1 MKERYEKLYQYMA
14 VSKDPDNMR
23 LFGQVMTEMMDKAI
37 KDNPSFAEREI
48 DKLEAMMW
56 NQYLSRGEAEDAVRQ
71 MQPRAPWSYSDWE
84 KAMQVAG
91 LNTSDEGNYNCY
103 ALWTVMNGIMSDH
116 GETLKNYDILGNDV
130 LLPMVHDL
138 ALDLLNDVD
147 ERFDVRMYYLD

>member
-14 VSKDPDNMR
+14 ESKDPDNMR
-23 LFGQVMTEMMDKAI
+23 LFGQVMTEMID
-37 KDNPSFAEREI
+37 PSFAEREI

-71 MQPRAPWSYSDWE
+71 MQPRAPWTYDVWQ
-84 KAMQVAG
+84 KAMQDAG
-91 LNTSDEGNYNCY
+91 LETSEDGNYNCY

-116 GETLKNYDILGNDV
+116 GETFKKYGIGNDV

-138 ALDLLNDVD
+138 ALDLLNDED

>member
-14 VSKDPDNMR
+14 ESKDPDNMR

-71 MQPRAPWSYSDWE
+71 MQPRAPWSYDVWQ
-84 KAMQVAG
+84 KAMQDAG
-91 LNTSDEGNYNCY
+91 LETSEDGNYNCY
-103 ALWTVMNGIMSDH
+103 TLWTVMNGIMSDH
-116 GETLKNYDILGNDV
+116 GDTFKKYGIGNDV
-130 LLPMVHDL
+130 LLPMVNDL
-138 ALDLLNDVD
+138 ALDLLNDED
-147 ERFDVRMYYLD
+147 ERFDVRLYFID

>member
-14 VSKDPDNMR
+14 ESKDPDNMR
-23 LFGQVMTEMMDKAI
+23 LFGQVMTEMMEKAI

-71 MQPRAPWSYSDWE
+71 MQPRAPWSYNDWE
-84 KAMQVAG
+84 KAMQDAG
-91 LNTSDEGNYNCY
+91 LETSEDGNYNCY
-103 ALWTVMNGIMSDH
+103 ALWTVMNGIMSDS
-116 GETLKNYDILGNDV
+116 GDTFKKYGISNDV

-138 ALDLLNDVD
+138 ALDLLNDED

>member
-1 MKERYEKLYQYMA
+1 MKERYEKLYKYMA
-14 VSKDPDNMR
+14 ESKDPDNMR

-71 MQPRAPWSYSDWE
+71 MQPRAPWSYDVWQ
-84 KAMQVAG
+84 KAMQDAG
-91 LNTSDEGNYNCY
+91 LETSEDGNYNCY
-103 ALWTVMNGIMSDH
+103 ALWTVMDGIMSDH
-116 GETLKNYDILGNDV
+116 GDTFKKYGIGNDV

-138 ALDLLNDVD
+138 ALDLLNDAD

>member
-1 MKERYEKLYQYMA
+1 MKERYERLYQYMA
-14 VSKDPDNMR
+14 ESKDPDNMR
-23 LFGQVMTEMMDKAI
+23 LFGQVMTEMMEKAI

-71 MQPRAPWSYSDWE
+71 MQPRAPWSFDVWQ
-84 KAMQVAG
+84 KAMLDAG
-91 LNTSDEGNYNCY
+91 LETSEEDNYNCY

-116 GETLKNYDILGNDV
+116 GETFKKYGIGNDV
-130 LLPMVHDL
+130 LLSMVYDL

-147 ERFDVRMYYLD
+147 ERFDVRLYYLD

>member
-14 VSKDPDNMR
+14 ESKDPDNMR

-71 MQPRAPWSYSDWE
+71 MQPRAPWSYDVWQ
-84 KAMQVAG
+84 KAMQDAG
-91 LNTSDEGNYNCY
+91 LETSEDGNYNCY
-103 ALWTVMNGIMSDH
+103 ALWTVMNGIMSDS
-116 GETLKNYDILGNDV
+116 GDTFKKYGIGNDV

-138 ALDLLNDVD
+138 ALDLINDED

>member
-1 MKERYEKLYQYMA
+1 MA
-14 VSKDPDNMR
+14 ESKDPDNMR

-71 MQPRAPWSYSDWE
+71 MQPRAPWSYDVWQ
-84 KAMQVAG
+84 KAMQDAG
-91 LNTSDEGNYNCY
+91 LETSEDGNYNCY
-103 ALWTVMNGIMSDH
+103 ALWTVMNGIMSDS
-116 GETLKNYDILGNDV
+116 GDTFKKYGIGNDV

-138 ALDLLNDVD
+138 ALDLLNDED
-147 ERFDVRMYYLD
+147 DRFDVRLYFID

>member
-14 VSKDPDNMR
+14 ESKDPDNMR
-23 LFGQVMTEMMDKAI
+23 LFGQVMTEMIDKAI

-71 MQPRAPWSYSDWE
+71 MQPRAPWTYDVWQ
-84 KAMQVAG
+84 KAMQDAG
-91 LNTSDEGNYNCY
+91 LETSEDGNYNCY

-116 GETLKNYDILGNDV
+116 GETFKKYGIGNDV

-138 ALDLLNDVD
+138 ALDLLNDED

>member
-1 MKERYEKLYQYMA
+1 MKERYERLYQYMA
-14 VSKDPDNMR
+14 ESKDPDNMR
-23 LFGQVMTEMMDKAI
+23 LFGQVMTEMMEKAI

-71 MQPRAPWSYSDWE
+71 MQPRAPWSFDVWQ
-84 KAMQVAG
+84 KAMQDAG
-91 LNTSDEGNYNCY
+91 LETSEEDNYNCY

-116 GETLKNYDILGNDV
+116 GETFKKYGIGNDV

-138 ALDLLNDVD
+138 ALDLLNDED
-147 ERFDVRMYYLD
+147 DRFDVRLYFID

>member
-1 MKERYEKLYQYMA
+1 MKERYERLYQYMA
-14 VSKDPDNMR
+14 ESKDPDNMR

-56 NQYLSRGEAEDAVRQ
+56 NQYMSRGEAEDAVRQ
-71 MQPRAPWSYSDWE
+71 MQPRAPWSYDVWE
-84 KAMQVAG
+84 KAMQDAG
-91 LNTSDEGNYNCY
+91 LETSEDGNYNCY

-116 GETLKNYDILGNDV
+116 GETFKKYGIGHDV

-138 ALDLLNDVD
+138 ALDQLNDED

>member
-14 VSKDPDNMR
+14 ESKDPDNMR

-56 NQYLSRGEAEDAVRQ
+56 NQYLSRSEAEDAVRQ
-71 MQPRAPWSYSDWE
+71 MQPRTPWSYNDWE
-84 KAMQVAG
+84 KAMQDAG
-91 LNTSDEGNYNCY
+91 FDTSDEGNYNCY

-116 GETLKNYDILGNDV
+116 GNTLKNYDIIDNNVMLA
-130 LLPMVHDL
+130 LVHDL

-147 ERFDVRMYYLD
+147 ERFDVRLYYLD

>member
-1 MKERYEKLYQYMA
+1 MKERYEKLYKYMA
-14 VSKDPDNMR
+14 ESKDPDNMR
-23 LFGQVMTEMMDKAI
+23 LFGQVMTEMMEKAI

-71 MQPRAPWSYSDWE
+71 MQPRAPWPYDVWQ
-84 KAMQVAG
+84 KDMQDAG
-91 LNTSDEGNYNCY
+91 LDTSEDGNYNCY

-116 GETLKNYDILGNDV
+116 GDTFKKYGIGNDV

-138 ALDLLNDVD
+138 ALDLLNDAD
-147 ERFDVRMYYLD
+147 ERFDVRNYYME

>member
-14 VSKDPDNMR
+14 ESKDPDNMR

-71 MQPRAPWSYSDWE
+71 MQPRAPWSYDVWQ
-84 KAMQVAG
+84 KAMQDAG
-91 LNTSDEGNYNCY
+91 LETSEDGNYNCY

>member
-14 VSKDPDNMR
+14 ESKDPDNMR

-71 MQPRAPWSYSDWE
+71 MQPRAPWPYDVWQ
-84 KAMQVAG
+84 KAMQDAG
-91 LNTSDEGNYNCY
+91 LDTSEDGNYNCY
-103 ALWTVMNGIMSDH
+103 ALWTVMNGIMSDS
-116 GETLKNYDILGNDV
+116 GDTFKKYGIGNDV

-138 ALDLLNDVD
+138 ALDLLNDED
-147 ERFDVRMYYLD
+147 DRFDVRLYFIE